1 MDKIV
6 KMSAAKKFAIPCR
19 SKCRHKDSR
28 IANRQTTRVEVD
40 VLELLDAGST
50 PAVSIIRFHWISM
63 NVKTLVYQGFFILSM
78 SYSFIEYQTNV
89 VKNVVKA

>member
-6 KMSAAKKFAIPCR
+6 EMSAALKRVNPCG

-28 IANRQTTRVEVD
+28 IASRQTTRVEAG

-50 PAVSIIRFHWISM
+50 PAVSIHEFDRD
-63 NVKTLVYQGFFILSM
+63 SM
-78 SYSFIEYQTNV
+78 S
-89 VKNVVKA
+89 VKILDK